1 MKKIISVLVL
11 LMVVSWMVT
20 GCTKAVDKTV
30 QGETEQ
36 TATQTEESVA
46 AVQEDTE
53 ISDNLNDL
61 NDLDT
66 ITSDVEADVNV
77 DDLDALVN

>member
-1 MKKIISVLVL
+1 MKKMISILVL
-11 LMVVSWMVT
+11 LMAVSLIVI

-30 QGETEQ
+30 QGQTGETGISADS
-36 TATQTEESVA
+36 TAV
-46 AVQEDTE
+46 VQEDTE

-66 ITSDVEADVNV
+66 ITTDVEADVNV
-77 DDLDALVN
+77 DDLDELVN